1 MNLPTL
7 ASLPARPQRRWLPA
21 GLAALLILTGCVSQ
35 PARADPSANVAPYQ
49 PRNFAGDPVLP
60 ATLRR
65 VVLLPVCTGGIA
77 PPETAEG
84 LDHALLA
91 ALQKQT
97 RFEVVTLSREES
109 RLWFGAAEISSASA
123 LPPDYLG
130 RLAAKFAAE
139 GVLFVDLT
147 VYQPYRPLSVGF
159 RAKLALTAGIRIAW
173 TFDEVISAGDPGV
186 AGRARRAYQQAD
198 RTSGQVDLSPTVLQS
213 PGRFAA
219 FAAEA
224 MFQTLPPR

>member
-1 MNLPTL
+1 MNFPTL
-7 ASLPARPQRRWLPA
+7 ISNPAGRWLA
-21 GLAALLILTGCVSQ
+21 SGLLTLLVLPGCVSQ
-35 PARADPSANVAPYQ
+35 PALADPSANVAPYQ
-49 PRNFAGDPVLP
+49 PRNFAGDIVLP

-77 PPETAEG
+77 PPETADM
-84 LDHALLA
+84 LDRVLLA

-109 RLWFGAAEISSASA
+109 RLWFGAAEFSSASA

-147 VYQPYRPLSVGF
+147 VYQPYRPLAVGF
-159 RAKLALTAGIRIAW
+159 RAKLALTAGIRITW

-186 AGRARRAYQQAD
+186 AVRARREYQQAD

-219 FAAEA
+219 FAAGA